1 MHNVIVGD
9 CLRLIANLLQ
19 HDASLAEVWFAQE
32 DFFIVA
38 PCLAQLLDL
47 RLGIKLQSIQCWM
60 CC

>member
-19 HDASLAEVWFAQE
+19 HDASLAELWFGQE
-32 DFFIVA
+32 DFIVA

-47 RLGIKLQSIQCWM
+47 RLGIEFQSIQCWT